1 MGEARGSRRPVKRE
15 GGDEGDSPPPSE
27 MEGPWGVGDAPPSTE
42 VGAPPGA
49 KGGREEGGKGGRGSM
64 TIGGPGFR
72 FEFDELDEDE
82 ARKFVDDE
90 DDVAVAADG
99 EHQLLEVVVEHAGL
113 RSRRREG
120 PRVRSTA
127 DASGRAGG
135 ARARAR
141 RRGGGGEVL
150 GSIGGCVG
158 GMADLVDADVRAAV
172 EELGGLC
179 GGKASDV
186 GGGADAV
193 EPESSIGGDRGS
205 R

>member
-1 MGEARGSRRPVKRE
+1 
-15 GGDEGDSPPPSE
+15 
-27 MEGPWGVGDAPPSTE
+27 
-42 VGAPPGA
+42 
-49 KGGREEGGKGGRGSM
+49 M

-113 RSRRREG
+113 RSRRRES

-127 DASGRAGG
+127 DASSRAGG

-141 RRGGGGEVL
+141 RRGG
-150 GSIGGCVG
+150 
-158 GMADLVDADVRAAV
+158 
-172 EELGGLC
+172 
-179 GGKASDV
+179 
-186 GGGADAV
+186 
-193 EPESSIGGDRGS
+193 
-205 R
+205 